1 MSVPLQPMNFLAHQ
15 FLSFEIK
22 PIMVG
27 NFIADTVKG
36 KGLADYD
43 KAIQKGIV
51 LHRFIDTYTDSHE
64 ITLQSRERLYAYF
77 GKYAGV
83 VQDVF
88 YDHFLAKNWTS
99 YHQND
104 LKAYTRFIYATLADY
119 QSVFNDQAS
128 RTFHYMQLQD
138 WLGNYATEE
147 GINRALTGLS
157 RRASFPSNMEESLPA
172 LAEQGSSISDDF
184 KAFFPDLISATE
196 EKLEELLS

>member
-1 MSVPLQPMNFLAHQ
+1 MNFLAHQ

-36 KGLADYD
+36 RALENYD
-43 KAIQKGIV
+43 SAIQQGIV
-51 LHRFIDTYTDSHE
+51 LHRFIDDFTDTHE
-64 ITLQSRERLYAYF
+64 LTLRSRERLYSYF

-88 YDHFLAKNWTS
+88 YDHFLALNWS
-99 YHQND
+99 RYHKD
-104 LKAYTRFIYATLADY
+104 ELTAYTHFIYSTLSDY
-119 QSVFNDQAS
+119 QSVFNEQAS
-128 RTFHYMQLQD
+128 RTFHYMQLHD

-157 RRASFPSNMEESLPA
+157 RRASFPSNMEDSLPA
-172 LAEQGSSISDDF
+172 LAEQGTAISSDF
-184 KAFFPDLISATE
+184 EVFFPYLIAATQR
-196 EKLEELLS
+196 KLKELTS

>member
-1 MSVPLQPMNFLAHQ
+1 
-15 FLSFEIK
+15 
-22 PIMVG
+22 MVG

-36 KGLADYD
+36 KGLEDYD
-43 KAIQKGIV
+43 LAIQRGIV
-51 LHRFIDTYTDSHE
+51 LHRFIDTYTDSHK

-88 YDHFLAKNWTS
+88 YDHFLAINWTN
-99 YHQND
+99 YHRD
-104 LKAYTRFIYATLADY
+104 ELKAYTRFIYATLGDY
-119 QSVFNDQAS
+119 QSVFNERAS

-147 GINRALTGLS
+147 GIHRALTGLS

-172 LAEQGSSISDDF
+172 LAEQGSAISDDF

-196 EKLEELLS
+196 ERLTELLS